1 MIQAAGGEAAGTQ
14 SKVWPSNSQL
24 LFRYIYIYIWVQRTT
39 TSYFRTPRKIAG
51 NKVEDSTQCQP
62 EAAEEE
68 KQTDDEAVEPPNE
81 ENTGSEE
88 KEIGDE
94 NEENENEDGN
104 EEEDENEDEF
114 EDENKKKGTYKEII
128 DIYIL
133 HIYCWLH
140 LPGNNFIKKTH
151 GLNSIIYENI
161 SFCRILCRI
170 ELLFY
175 PNQPNCQRLPLK
187 PLRNWLQRKMA
198 MTMLIS
204 WRLRER

>member
-1 MIQAAGGEAAGTQ
+1 MV
-14 SKVWPSNSQL
+14 KL
-24 LFRYIYIYIWVQRTT
+24 LEHNQKSGPQIASSFLDIYIYIWVQRTT

-94 NEENENEDGN
+94 NEENENEDGD

-128 DIYIL
+128 DIYFTYLLLIAFTWQQF
-133 HIYCWLH
+133 H
-140 LPGNNFIKKTH
+140 KKNTWV
-151 GLNSIIYENI
+151 
-161 SFCRILCRI
+161 
-170 ELLFY
+170 
-175 PNQPNCQRLPLK
+175 K
-187 PLRNWLQRKMA
+187 
-198 MTMLIS
+198 
-204 WRLRER
+204 